1 MRRAV
6 IAYAAELG
14 LLASTSPT
22 ASDSP
27 RISVAPL
34 VMAMSSPS
42 CPARSGISITVS
54 PILQQN
60 ATPEDIEA
68 HIDIA
73 DWLIR
78 YKLGGGCHSERSP
91 QGGVEESQRRHR
103 IDFLKAARYISPEYH
118 EELEA
123 LIEDLDLEFWG
134 VERIEKTEE
143 EKPP

>member
-1 MRRAV
+1 
-6 IAYAAELG
+6 
-14 LLASTSPT
+14 
-22 ASDSP
+22 
-27 RISVAPL
+27 
-34 VMAMSSPS
+34 MAKGASPS
-42 CPARSGISITVS
+42 KGRKIVAYPDIDGYATWIEKLAQFPDLHVTVS
-54 PILQQN
+54 PILQRN
-60 ATPEDIEA
+60 ATAENIEA

-73 DWLIR
+73 DWFIR
-78 YKLGGGCHSERSP
+78 YRHPSHCHSERSP
-91 QGGVEESQRRHR
+91 QGGVEESKRRHR